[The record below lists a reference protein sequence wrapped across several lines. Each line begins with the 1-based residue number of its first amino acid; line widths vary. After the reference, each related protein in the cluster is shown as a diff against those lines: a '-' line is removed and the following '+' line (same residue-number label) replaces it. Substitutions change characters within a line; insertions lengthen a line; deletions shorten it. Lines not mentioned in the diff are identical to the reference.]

1 MRVQKDYKGKS
12 RRDAHFVG
20 ISQVKQGYWN
30 FACKLLPYS
39 AFPCSAFVELT
50 AVAVFAMNI
59 FDTLLHPPPISALKF
74 IPYLPHEVPLDV
86 TQHSFISMCNF
97 IFEI

>member
-1 MRVQKDYKGKS
+1 MRVQKDYKGKG

-30 FACKLLPYS
+30 FAWKLLPYS

-50 AVAVFAMNI
+50 AVVLFAIDI
-59 FDTLLHPPPISALKF
+59 FGTPLHPPAHLRAEI
-74 IPYLPHEVPLDV
+74 
-86 TQHSFISMCNF
+86 HSLSSTRGAA
-97 IFEI
+97 